1 MKKIA
6 SVVGARP
13 NFIKLAPIH
22 NLMNNSEYTNKFK
35 HIIIHTGQHYDY
47 KLSEIFFNEFSL
59 PTPSYNLDVG
69 STTPCIQIA
78 EMIRK
83 LEHLFHSLKIDI
95 VLVYGDTN
103 STFAAALAA
112 TKSMINVGHVESGL
126 RSFYREMPE
135 ELNRV
140 LTDHISNF
148 LYPPTRTAIKNLN
161 SENIHGEIIYTGDIS
176 VEIIREAETKISNSL
191 ILEKLRAYP
200 KIILL

>member
-95 VLVYGDTN
+95 VRLYGDTN

-148 LYPPTRTAIKNLN
+148 LYAPTKQQL
-161 SENIHGEIIYTGDIS
+161 
-176 VEIIREAETKISNSL
+176 KI
-191 ILEKLRAYP
+191 
-200 KIILL
+200 